1 MSEAVKLDVG
11 GTIFKTSKSTL
22 TKFDGFF
29 RTMLGSGIGLNV
41 DESGC
46 IFIDRSPKHFD
57 LILNFMRDGC
67 LALPKNERDL
77 TELMAEA
84 QYYLLDGLIDR
95 LASSNWSVESD
106 EKTINVAKRLPIL
119 ENNSQFLQVL
129 CNQEKPILLIVVMAS
144 RDHFFPNMSIPDGF
158 NAYKF
163 VEKYSHQFHIYFK
176 GCICLEWSARIIP
189 KVKPRCNTK
198 APTFEGQMKRL
209 NYSDRLEKYIEAY
222 STYLEMHKHD

>member
-1 MSEAVKLDVG
+1 MV
-11 GTIFKTSKSTL
+11 FKCIVFQKIA
-22 TKFDGFF
+22 FF
-29 RTMLGSGIGLNV
+29 QLNV

-129 CNQEKPILLIVVMAS
+129 CNQEKVGLL
-144 RDHFFPNMSIPDGF
+144 
-158 NAYKF
+158 K
-163 VEKYSHQFHIYFK
+163 
-176 GCICLEWSARIIP
+176 
-189 KVKPRCNTK
+189 
-198 APTFEGQMKRL
+198 
-209 NYSDRLEKYIEAY
+209 
-222 STYLEMHKHD
+222 